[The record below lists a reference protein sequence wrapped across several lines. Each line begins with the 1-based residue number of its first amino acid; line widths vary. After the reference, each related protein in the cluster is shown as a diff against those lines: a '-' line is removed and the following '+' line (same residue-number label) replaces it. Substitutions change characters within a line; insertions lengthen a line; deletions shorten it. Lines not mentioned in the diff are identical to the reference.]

1 MYILRLARIQ
11 LDLLPK
17 PSDMY
22 IHCSGIPRIIH
33 TPYKIQQI
41 LTAVDFVRI
50 HGKKLQHIIFFCCQI
65 DLTLSDKHSSALT
78 VDPHIAFDQNLG
90 SLRTLLFSRSPSH
103 DRFDPGLD
111 FQNIERLRN
120 IIIRSVLQPEYLVHI
135 LTFGS
140 QHDDRHVGKLTDG
153 LTNLKPIHLREHH
166 IQQHEVILAVLCILQ
181 CFLTVIGTVHLHV
194 VLFQTEPYPFHDQLF
209 IVNY

>member
-1 MYILRLARIQ
+1 
-11 LDLLPK
+11 
-17 PSDMY
+17 MY